1 MKIFGFVMNSFLLG
15 IGLSM
20 DVFSVSLANGLNEPE
35 MRRTRMFGVAGTFAG
50 FHGIM
55 PLTGWACIH
64 AVAKAFAAFKYYI
77 PWIALV
83 LLIYIGGKMLIEG
96 VRATRN
102 EKKEAEYETAAES
115 DKRNKLTAG
124 NLMVQGIGTSIDAM
138 SVGCSIAECGFLKAT
153 LSALIIAVIT
163 FVICFFGIA
172 IGKKCGTKLAGK
184 ASIFGGIILV
194 AIGIQIWAKGVLL

>member
-35 MRRTRMFGVAGTFAG
+35 MRRTRMFGVAGTFAPS
-50 FHGIM
+50 HGIM

-138 SVGCSIAECGFLKAT
+138 SVGCSIDRK
-153 LSALIIAVIT
+153 SV
-163 FVICFFGIA
+163 V
-172 IGKKCGTKLAGK
+172 
-184 ASIFGGIILV
+184 
-194 AIGIQIWAKGVLL
+194 